1 MKKQQNTCP
10 CGSDMDMMQCCG
22 KYLSGDEIA
31 PTAEALMRSR
41 YSAYVTGN
49 EDYLLATWHES
60 TRPKTLG
67 LEQDK
72 LTKWV
77 GLSIKVT
84 QKGRQQ
90 DQEGVVEF
98 VARYKVNGK
107 AERLHESSRFVK
119 EQGEWFY
126 LDGVLQ

>member
-1 MKKQQNTCP
+1 
-10 CGSDMDMMQCCG
+10 
-22 KYLSGDEIA
+22 
-31 PTAEALMRSR
+31 MRSR

-60 TRPKTLG
+60 TRPKVLG

-77 GLSIKVT
+77 GLSIKTT
-84 QKGRQQ
+84 QQGRQQ

-107 AERLHESSRFVK
+107 AERLHETSRFVK
-119 EQGEWFY
+119 EQGKWFY